1 MYKCSKLTHNRC
13 QNISEIIIL
22 CSIVHLILILK
33 SFAENYN
40 HNFNVHPLIL
50 ILMSFADNGISDDR
64 RTWMSVSSDLEEVD
78 LVIVI

>member
-1 MYKCSKLTHNRC
+1 MYTCSKLTHNRC

-22 CSIVHLILILK
+22 CSINPNK

-40 HNFNVHPLIL
+40 HNFNVHLLIL
-50 ILMSFADNGISDDR
+50 IQMSFADNGISDDC